1 MLFDRSGG
9 HLTQKMGKI
18 VSDQKLNSPH
28 CEKLVDEVRAIWDE
42 WDIQEGKEFQ
52 NDNKLKFD
60 SFYNGFMAPYFGCFS
75 CEDTRKG
82 LKAIDMDYDGQ
93 IDWYEF
99 LVYIKWALNQY
110 PNLKNV
116 DELLSFAFRKGL
128 IPAMKDEV
136 IGRQVS
142 TRKTRKKKNNR
153 KVTADFKDPDS
164 IGKNG
169 DHK

>member
-1 MLFDRSGG
+1 
-9 HLTQKMGKI
+9 MGKI

-42 WDIQEGKEFQ
+42 WDIQEEKEFQ

>member
-9 HLTQKMGKI
+9 HLTQKMAKN
-18 VSDQKLNSPH
+18 VTDQKLNSLH
-28 CEKLVDEVRAIWDE
+28 CEKLVEEVRAIWDE
-42 WDIQEGKEFQ
+42 WDIQEGEGFQ

-60 SFYNGFMAPYFGCFS
+60 YFYNGFMTPYFGCFS

-82 LKAIDMDYDGQ
+82 LKAIDMDYNGQ

-116 DELLSFAFRKGL
+116 DELLSFTFRKGV

-142 TRKTRKKKNNR
+142 TRKTREKKNR
-153 KVTADFKDPDS
+153 KVTADFKDPKAT
-164 IGKNG
+164 GKNG